1 MPDRLKAK
9 QDEHKARVAELLA
22 QGLQPTAI
30 ATIISREV
38 GIGSRQAFRLVSEMK
53 QRRSDEAPAKAI
65 EAQTQ
70 RQVIEAEIE
79 DERAAA
85 VKTELYGQDG
95 EQLDEEMSQV
105 FGVSHWR
112 VRANQLGKLEELER
126 KAKETYEN
134 AKTPHQK
141 TSVLRIE
148 TLIVQ
153 EQNKMLGVDKPPVLE
168 RRVVEDENEG
178 LEVEE
183 VKDVLALLTERT
195 QELTETNEAK
205 AKLSQERAEKERK
218 LAELDK
224 QRAEQIEAEMQAR
237 EEERAA
243 RDAQDSLELT
253 AVFYE

>member
-9 QDEHKARVAELLA
+9 QDGHKARVAELLD

-30 ATIISREV
+30 ATIISREI
-38 GIGSRQAFRLVSEMK
+38 GIGTRQAFRLVSEMK
-53 QRRSDEAPAKAI
+53 ERRAAEAPAKVI
-65 EAQTQ
+65 EA
-70 RQVIEAEIE
+70 RVEREVIEAEIE

-85 VKTELYGQDG
+85 VRTELYGQDG
-95 EQLDEEMSQV
+95 EQLDEEMSSI

-126 KAKETYEN
+126 KAKETYED
-134 AKTPHQK
+134 AKTPHQR

-168 RRVVEDENEG
+168 RRVVEEDVG
-178 LEVEE
+178 DQEVEE
-183 VKDVLALLTERT
+183 VKDVLGLLTERA
-195 QELTETNEAK
+195 QELTETDQAK
-205 AKLSQERAEKERK
+205 AKLRQERTEKEQR
-218 LAELDK
+218 LAKLDK
-224 QRAEQIEAEMQAR
+224 QREEQIEREMQAR
-237 EEERAA
+237 EEERQA
-243 RDAQDSLELT
+243 RDAEEIKELS